1 MESTIQE
8 IKKLSVDALY
18 GKKKHFN
25 AADRKAHYFYWLN
38 IPVIVVNVL
47 LGGSLIFD
55 LLKVDSPQ
63 IAKIL
68 AAIFSFLAAAMIGIS
83 TFFNFSKQVEGH
95 RKVGNKYLEVV
106 KGCNRI
112 IALYTDGL
120 LEDEKLIKEFERL
133 TNLNTEANRDAVAYQ
148 TSRGDYQKARI
159 GIKDKGEEEYLYKE
173 LEG

>member
-1 MESTIQE
+1 MEATLQE
-8 IKKLSVDALY
+8 IKKLKVDALY

-25 AADRKAHYFYWLN
+25 AADRKARYFYWLN

-55 LLKVDSPQ
+55 LLKAESPQ
-63 IAKIL
+63 IAKIS
-68 AAIFSFLAAAMIGIS
+68 AALFSFLAAAMVGIS

-120 LEDEKLIKEFERL
+120 LEEQKLVKEFERL
-133 TNLNTEANRDAVAYQ
+133 TNLNTEANRDAAAYQ
-148 TSRGDYQKARI
+148 TSRGDYRKARK
-159 GIKDKGEEEYLYKE
+159 GIKEDGEEDYLDQE
-173 LEG
+173 LE